1 VKRHGQAANGG
12 QAEDTNRAPDGPPDG
27 PPPDPGPG
35 AALAESRPALAA
47 AVLFSAAG
55 NLLLLTGPV
64 FVMQVYDRVLGAQ
77 SVETLAALG
86 LIAAIAFAA
95 MVALDIARGR
105 ILARIGAGLRARLE
119 PRVLAA
125 ALARGTTREAGAD
138 LDALQR
144 ALSLPVAGALM
155 DLPWVPIFVIP
166 LFAFHPLLGGLAV
179 AGGALLVAIAARNRA
194 AARAPLAAAQADAEA
209 EARLA
214 ARLAAEPQ
222 TLAALGLGPAAL
234 VRWQGARDTALRSAL
249 HLSDRAGTHAALAR
263 GVRQAMQSLLLGA
276 AAWLVLRG
284 EIGAGALFA
293 SSVLT
298 ARALAPIEQVV
309 AGWPALQRSAEAWA
323 RLSLPAEATTPV
335 PLAAPMRLPRPAAR
349 LEVQQ
354 LAVIPQGASAPV
366 LRGLSFR
373 LEPGQALGLIGPSG
387 AGKTT
392 LLRALTGAWPLAAG
406 EIRLGGA
413 ALQQYGPDLAALIGH
428 VPQRVPLFA
437 ASLAAN
443 IARLDPDPDPG
454 AVIAAARRAGAHE
467 MILALP
473 RGYDTRIEES
483 GAPLSVG
490 QIQRIGL
497 ARALFGAPLLL
508 LLDEPDAGLDAAGA
522 QALAA
527 AIRAHRAAGGIA
539 ILSAHR
545 PATVRDCD
553 LLGVLEGGRMRAFG
567 PRETVLRQRV
577 APAPHR
583 GSAA

>member
-1 VKRHGQAANGG
+1 MKRHAQAANGG

-27 PPPDPGPG
+27 PPSDPGPR
-35 AALAESRPALAA
+35 AALAESRGALAA

-55 NLLLLTGPV
+55 NLLLTGPV

-77 SVETLAALG
+77 SAETLAALG
-86 LIAAIAFAA
+86 LIAGVAFAA

-105 ILARIGAGLRARLE
+105 ILARIGAGLRVRLE
-119 PRVLAA
+119 PRVMGQ
-125 ALARGTTREAGAD
+125 ALGRGTTREAGAD

-179 AGGALLVAIAARNRA
+179 AGGALLLVIAARNRA

-214 ARLAAEPQ
+214 ARLATEPE
-222 TLAALGLGPAAL
+222 TIAALGLVPAAL
-234 VRWQGARDTALRSAL
+234 ARWQGARDTALRSAL
-249 HLSDRAGTHAALAR
+249 QLADRAGTHAALAR
-263 GVRQAMQSLLLGA
+263 SVRQAMQSLLLGA

-309 AGWPALQRSAEAWA
+309 AGWPALQRAAEAWA
-323 RLSLPAEATTPV
+323 RLSLPPATPT
-335 PLAAPMRLPRPAAR
+335 AAPMRLPRPAAR

-354 LAVIPQGASAPV
+354 LAVIPRGASAPV
-366 LRGLSFR
+366 LRGVSFR
-373 LEPGQALGLIGPSG
+373 LEPGQALGLIGPFG

-413 ALQQYGPDLAALIGH
+413 ALQQYGNDLAALIGH

-473 RGYDTRIEES
+473 RGYDTQIEES

-508 LLDEPDAGLDAAGA
+508 LLDEPDAGLDAAGE

-527 AIRAHRAAGGIA
+527 AIRAHRAAGGVA

-553 LLGVLEGGRMRAFG
+553 LLGVLERGQMRAFG

-577 APAPHR
+577 AQAPDR